1 VTDVHQPDD
10 AATSDG
16 RVVYWMELKVIGPDG
31 AELPRGEQGRL
42 VSRGPSQFLGYLKRQ
57 DLYDESL
64 TADGFFDSGDLAR
77 MDETGAIRITG
88 RTKDLIIRGGENVPA
103 VEVEACLYRHP
114 DINEV
119 AVVGLPDDRL
129 GERAAAAVVTN
140 NRDLTL
146 SDLRAF
152 LDGEGMAKS
161 FWPESLTVVDEMP
174 RTPSGKIQKFALRDR
189 LLADKM
195 TKH

>member
-1 VTDVHQPDD
+1 VPPTLIAEARDVLGVCLGAAWGMTEVGCVTVTDVHQPDD

-16 RVVYWMELKVIGPDG
+16 RVVHWMELKVIGPDG

-57 DLYDESL
+57 DLYNESL

-88 RTKDLIIRGGENVPA
+88 RTKDLIIRGGESVPA

-114 DINEV
+114 DIDEV
-119 AVVGLPDDRL
+119 SVVGLPD
-129 GERAAAAVVTN
+129 ERQNPEVRPARSAA
-140 NRDLTL
+140 R
-146 SDLRAF
+146 
-152 LDGEGMAKS
+152 
-161 FWPESLTVVDEMP
+161 
-174 RTPSGKIQKFALRDR
+174 
-189 LLADKM
+189 
-195 TKH
+195 